1 VFDDSGWEDGE
12 PDPLPSPLEDGEYDD
27 DLAFD
32 DPAFDDVAFEE
43 LIAADPERERTV
55 AEVVAAAEG
64 DPVVSELAAVDLATA
79 TDDERVAVMVA
90 AQRRINHFEAV
101 KLAAMA
107 AFAGPEPRDDVAANR
122 SAAAFAWAEISAALH
137 LGEGT
142 ARALTHTAQRLVSH
156 LPATL
161 AAMLAGELSY
171 SKART
176 LNDATATLN
185 RDQCAAV
192 EERVLTKAGGR
203 NPAQH
208 TQAVGRTV
216 RSVDP
221 DGWARRREQ
230 QLADIAMIRYL
241 HGDGVAD
248 VLLKSV
254 DACDEETL
262 WTGADTWARAAKA
275 AGDPRTLDALR
286 VAALVDWAS
295 TYLTGTPITPMAGD
309 ADSDTGA
316 DKAPAS
322 RPTRNGQP
330 ATVNIVIGLPDLLN
344 PATGGAATIAG
355 SGEPI
360 PADAV
365 AELLRHGAKIRFALV
380 DTSGRLAGVST
391 KLHDPIA
398 LQRVFVALRD
408 VTVRVPGGSTAPV
421 AGQDVDHLDPDGP
434 TEPDNMH
441 VPTRGWHRAKTF
453 GHWTVTANP
462 DGSITWTSRR
472 TSRTYTTHPYNHR
485 DDP

>member
-1 VFDDSGWEDGE
+1 MFDDSGWEDGA
-12 PDPLPSPLEDGEYDD
+12 PDPLPSPLEDWEYDD
-27 DLAFD
+27 DVAFD

-43 LIAADPERERTV
+43 LIAADPERERSV

-142 ARALTHTAQRLVSH
+142 ARALTHTAQRLASH
-156 LPATL
+156 LPATW
-161 AAMLAGELSY
+161 AAMRAGELSY
-171 SKART
+171 PKART
-176 LNDATATLN
+176 LNDATATLD

-192 EERVLTKAGGR
+192 EERVLAKAGGR

-208 TQAVGRTV
+208 TQAVGRAV

-230 QLADIAMIRYL
+230 KLADIAMIRYL

-286 VAALVDWAS
+286 VAALVTWAS
-295 TYLTGTPITPMAGD
+295 TYLTGADPTNAEPSTP
-309 ADSDTGA
+309 
-316 DKAPAS
+316 
-322 RPTRNGQP
+322 PTRNGQP

-344 PATGGAATIAG
+344 PTTCGAATIAG
-355 SGEPI
+355 SGEPL

-380 DTSGRLAGVST
+380 DANGRLAGVST
-391 KLHDPIA
+391 KLHDPTA
-398 LQRVFVALRD
+398 LQRVFLALRD
-408 VTVRVPGGSTAPV
+408 ITVRVPGGSTAPV
-421 AGQDVDHLDPDGP
+421 AGQDVDHLNPDGP

-485 DDP
+485 DGP